1 MFQSINKIKMKSPKS
16 PLSRILDLVKLEK
29 AEIWSIYFYA
39 ILNGLILLSVPLG
52 IQSIVGF
59 VMGASFRASIYV
71 LILLV
76 VVAVLVSG
84 LMQINQMKIIEKIQQ
99 RIFVRYAF
107 AYADTIPRLDLKKA
121 DGIYLPELINRFFDT
136 ATLQKSLAKILLE
149 IPAATIQICFGL
161 ILLSFYH
168 PAFIIFSL
176 LLVVILWLIIYFTG
190 GKGLESSLE
199 ESRSKYKVAAWLEEM
214 ARVIKFIKLAA
225 GHALHLKKTDEATI
239 SYLKARNDHFKI
251 LLLQYRSLVAFKTA
265 ITAAMLVFG
274 SILLVNQQLN
284 IGQFVAA
291 EIVILTILNSVEKLI
306 INLDSVYDT
315 LTAVDKLAKLTDKP
329 LEESGM
335 IPMTKTDQGIL
346 LQGENISYSYSEKQP
361 VLHDLNFDF
370 QPGQLICIQGKAG
383 TGKSTLLRLL
393 DGAYTDFTGSLQMD
407 KIPVRNFELNSLRGQ
422 IGILLHQ
429 HDIFQGTL
437 WENITMGRENVS
449 IEKVVELF
457 QKVSL
462 SAYFSTLPKGF
473 DTELDPTGQR
483 LPRQIIHK
491 ILLVRALIGSPRLL
505 LLEEPWSGMDSG
517 TKNKVIALL
526 QEYQSSTRVVVSN
539 DEAFATTCDQVLLMT
554 EDGTLVKSYIK

>member
-1 MFQSINKIKMKSPKS
+1 MKKLKS
-16 PLSRILDLVKLEK
+16 PLARILDLVRLEK

-52 IQSIVGF
+52 IQAIVGF
-59 VMGASFRASIYV
+59 VLGASFRASIYV

-107 AYADTIPRLDLKKA
+107 SYADIIPRLDLKKA

-149 IPAATIQICFGL
+149 IPSATIQICFGL
-161 ILLSFYH
+161 LLLSFYH
-168 PAFIIFSL
+168 PAFIIFSF
-176 LLVVILWLIIYFTG
+176 LLVFILWLIIYFTG

-199 ESRSKYKVAAWLEEM
+199 ESRSKYRVAAWLEEM
-214 ARVIKFIKLAA
+214 ARIIKFIKLAA
-225 GHALHLKKTDEATI
+225 GHALHLKKTDQATI
-239 SYLKARNDHFKI
+239 SYLKARNEHFKI

-265 ITAAMLVFG
+265 ITAAMLIFG

-329 LEESGM
+329 LEESGNL
-335 IPMTKTDQGIL
+335 PLSTTNTGVLVK
-346 LQGENISYSYSEKQP
+346 GENISYSYTDKQP
-361 VLHDLNFDF
+361 VLHDLDFEF

-393 DGAYTDFTGSLQMD
+393 DGAYTDFTGSLQID
-407 KIPVRNFELNSLRGQ
+407 NVPIRNFDLNSLRSQ

-429 HDIFQGTL
+429 HDIFQGSL
-437 WENITMGRENVS
+437 WENITMGRENVP
-449 IEKVVELF
+449 IETVVQLF

-462 SAYFSTLPKGF
+462 SSYFATLPKGF

-491 ILLVRALIGSPRLL
+491 ILLVRALIGSPRFL
-505 LLEEPWSGMDSG
+505 LLEEPWSGMDSA
-517 TKNKVIALL
+517 TKNKIIELIN
-526 QEYQSSTRVVVSN
+526 QYKSSTRVIVSN
-539 DEAFATTCDQVLLMT
+539 DEAFASTCDQVFIMT
-554 EDGTLVKSYIK
+554 EEGKLVKSTNN

>member
-1 MFQSINKIKMKSPKS
+1 MRNQKS

-71 LILLV
+71 LIFLV

-107 AYADTIPRLDLKKA
+107 AYADTIPRLDLKRA

-136 ATLQKSLAKILLE
+136 ATLQKSLSKILLE
-149 IPAATIQICFGL
+149 IPSATIQIIFGL
-161 ILLSFYH
+161 LLLSFYH
-168 PAFIIFSL
+168 PIFILFSFI
-176 LLVVILWLIIYFTG
+176 LVLILWLIIYYTG
-190 GKGLESSLE
+190 GRGLSSSLE
-199 ESRSKYKVAAWLEEM
+199 ESRNKYKVAAWLEEM
-214 ARVIKFIKLAA
+214 ARIIKFIKIAA
-225 GHALHLKKTDEATI
+225 GHGLHLKKTDEATVV
-239 SYLKARNDHFKI
+239 YLKARNEHFKV
-251 LLLQYRSLVAFKTA
+251 LLVQYRSLVAFKTA

-329 LEESGM
+329 LEENGKIILSEEKSG
-335 IPMTKTDQGIL
+335 L
-346 LQGENISYSYSEKQP
+346 LVEGDKINYSYPNQQP
-361 VLHDLNFDF
+361 VLKQVDF
-370 QPGQLICIQGKAG
+370 LFEPGQLICIQGKAG

-393 DGAYTDFTGSLQMD
+393 DGAYTDFTGSLQLN
-407 KIPVRNFELNSLRGQ
+407 KIPIRNFDLNSLRSQ

-437 WENITMGRENVS
+437 WENVTMGRPNVA
-449 IEKVVELF
+449 IEHVVRLFEKVNLAPF
-457 QKVSL
+457 F
-462 SAYFSTLPKGF
+462 AALPMGF
-473 DTELDPTGQR
+473 ETELDPTGQR

-491 ILLVRALIGSPRLL
+491 ILLVRALIGNPRLL
-505 LLEEPWSGMDSG
+505 LLEEPWTGMDNG
-517 TKNKVIALL
+517 TKEKVIALL
-526 QEYQSSTRVVVSN
+526 REHSFSTRIIVSN
-539 DEAFATTCDQVLLMT
+539 DTEFANTCDQVYTMT
-554 EDGTLVKSYIK
+554 EEGNLIKVEKNK

>member
-1 MFQSINKIKMKSPKS
+1 MRNQKS

-71 LILLV
+71 LIFLV
-76 VVAVLVSG
+76 VIAVLVSG

-136 ATLQKSLAKILLE
+136 ATLQKSLSKILLE
-149 IPAATIQICFGL
+149 IPSATIQIIFGL
-161 ILLSFYH
+161 LLLSFYH
-168 PAFIIFSL
+168 PIFILFSFI
-176 LLVVILWLIIYFTG
+176 LVLILWLIIYYTG
-190 GKGLESSLE
+190 GRGLSSSLE
-199 ESRSKYKVAAWLEEM
+199 ESRNKYKVAAWLEEM
-214 ARVIKFIKLAA
+214 ARIIKFIKIAA
-225 GHALHLKKTDEATI
+225 GHGLHLKKTDEATVV
-239 SYLKARNDHFKI
+239 YLKARNEHFKV
-251 LLLQYRSLVAFKTA
+251 LLVQYRSLVAFKTA

-329 LEESGM
+329 LEENGKIILSEERN
-335 IPMTKTDQGIL
+335 GIL
-346 LQGENISYSYSEKQP
+346 VEGDKINYSYPNQQP
-361 VLHDLNFDF
+361 VLQQVDF
-370 QPGQLICIQGKAG
+370 SFEPGQLICIQGKAG

-393 DGAYTDFTGSLQMD
+393 DGAYTDFTGSLQLD
-407 KIPVRNFELNSLRGQ
+407 KIPIRNFDLNSLRSQ

-437 WENITMGRENVS
+437 WENVTMGRPNVA
-449 IEKVVELF
+449 IDHVVRLFEKVNLAPF
-457 QKVSL
+457 F
-462 SAYFSTLPKGF
+462 ATLPMGF
-473 DTELDPTGQR
+473 ETELDPTGQR

-491 ILLVRALIGSPRLL
+491 ILLVRALIGNPRLL
-505 LLEEPWSGMDSG
+505 LLEEPWTGMDNG
-517 TKNKVIALL
+517 TKEKVIALL
-526 QEYQSSTRVVVSN
+526 REYSFSTRIIVSN
-539 DEAFATTCDQVLLMT
+539 DTLFANTCDQVYTMNEEGNL
-554 EDGTLVKSYIK
+554 IKVEKNK

>member
-1 MFQSINKIKMKSPKS
+1 
-16 PLSRILDLVKLEK
+16 
-29 AEIWSIYFYA
+29 
-39 ILNGLILLSVPLG
+39 
-52 IQSIVGF
+52 
-59 VMGASFRASIYV
+59 
-71 LILLV
+71 
-76 VVAVLVSG
+76 
-84 LMQINQMKIIEKIQQ
+84 
-99 RIFVRYAF
+99 
-107 AYADTIPRLDLKKA
+107 
-121 DGIYLPELINRFFDT
+121 
-136 ATLQKSLAKILLE
+136 
-149 IPAATIQICFGL
+149 
-161 ILLSFYH
+161 
-168 PAFIIFSL
+168 
-176 LLVVILWLIIYFTG
+176 
-190 GKGLESSLE
+190 
-199 ESRSKYKVAAWLEEM
+199 
-214 ARVIKFIKLAA
+214 
-225 GHALHLKKTDEATI
+225 
-239 SYLKARNDHFKI
+239 
-251 LLLQYRSLVAFKTA
+251 
-265 ITAAMLVFG
+265 
-274 SILLVNQQLN
+274 
-284 IGQFVAA
+284 
-291 EIVILTILNSVEKLI
+291 
-306 INLDSVYDT
+306 
-315 LTAVDKLAKLTDKP
+315 
-329 LEESGM
+329 
-335 IPMTKTDQGIL
+335 
-346 LQGENISYSYSEKQP
+346 
-361 VLHDLNFDF
+361 LNFDF

>member
-1 MFQSINKIKMKSPKS
+1 MKKSKS
-16 PLSRILDLVKLEK
+16 PLQRILELVRLEK
-29 AEIWSIYFYA
+29 AEISSIYFYA
-39 ILNGLILLSVPLG
+39 ILNGLILLTVPLG

-59 VMGASFRASIYV
+59 VLGASFRASIYV
-71 LILLV
+71 LIILV
-76 VVAVLVSG
+76 VVAVLISG

-107 AYADTIPRLDLKKA
+107 AYADTIPRLDLKKV
-121 DGIYLPELINRFFDT
+121 DGTYLPELINRFFDT
-136 ATLQKSLAKILLE
+136 ASLQKSLSKILLE
-149 IPAATIQICFGL
+149 IPTATIQIGFGL
-161 ILLSFYH
+161 VLLSFYH
-168 PAFIIFSL
+168 PIFIIFSF
-176 LLVVILWLIIYFTG
+176 LLVLILWLIIYYTG

-199 ESRSKYKVAAWLEEM
+199 ESRNKYRVAAWLEEM
-214 ARVIKFIKLAA
+214 ARIIKFIKIAA

-239 SYLKARNDHFKI
+239 NYLKSRNEHFKI

-329 LEESGM
+329 MEESGK
-335 IPMTKTDQGIL
+335 IIL
-346 LQGENISYSYSEKQP
+346 PFKDHGMLVEADNLSYSYSEKQP
-361 VLHDLNFDF
+361 VLHHLQF
-370 QPGQLICIQGKAG
+370 QFQSGQLICIQGKAG
-383 TGKSTLLRLL
+383 TGKSTLLRIL
-393 DGAYTDFTGSLQMD
+393 DGSYPDFIGSLQLD
-407 KIPVRNFELNSLRGQ
+407 KVPIRNLELNSLRSQ

-437 WENITMGRENVS
+437 WENITMGKEHVAISDVIRLF
-449 IEKVVELF
+449 EKVN
-457 QKVSL
+457 L
-462 SAYFSTLPKGF
+462 SPFFATLPNGF

-491 ILLVRALIGSPRLL
+491 ILLVRALIGSPRLM
-505 LLEEPWSGMDSG
+505 LLEEPWSGMETE

-526 QEYQSSTRVVVSN
+526 GEYKSSTRIVISN
-539 DEAFATTCDQVLLMT
+539 DEAFAAQCDQVLLMT
-554 EDGTLVKSYIK
+554 EEGTLVKPFKN

>member
-1 MFQSINKIKMKSPKS
+1 MKKLKS
-16 PLSRILDLVKLEK
+16 PLARILDLVRLEK

-52 IQSIVGF
+52 IQAIVGF
-59 VMGASFRASIYV
+59 VLGASFRASIYV

-107 AYADTIPRLDLKKA
+107 SYADIIPRLDLKKA

-149 IPAATIQICFGL
+149 IPSATIQICFGL
-161 ILLSFYH
+161 LLLSFYH
-168 PAFIIFSL
+168 PAFIIFSF
-176 LLVVILWLIIYFTG
+176 LLVFILWLIIYFTG

-199 ESRSKYKVAAWLEEM
+199 ESRSKYRVAAWLEEM
-214 ARVIKFIKLAA
+214 ARIIKFIKLAA
-225 GHALHLKKTDEATI
+225 GHALHLKKTDQATI
-239 SYLKARNDHFKI
+239 SYLKARNEHFKI

-265 ITAAMLVFG
+265 ITAAMLIFG

-329 LEESGM
+329 LEESGN
-335 IPMTKTDQGIL
+335 
-346 LQGENISYSYSEKQP
+346 LQISTVNTGVLVKGENISYGYTDKQP
-361 VLHDLNFDF
+361 VLQDLDFEF

-393 DGAYTDFTGSLQMD
+393 DGAYTDFNGSLQID
-407 KIPVRNFELNSLRGQ
+407 NVPIRNFDLNSLRSQ

-437 WENITMGRENVS
+437 WENITMGRENVP
-449 IEKVVELF
+449 IETVVQLF

-462 SAYFSTLPKGF
+462 SSYFATLPKGF

-491 ILLVRALIGSPRLL
+491 ILLVRALIGTPRLL
-505 LLEEPWSGMDSG
+505 LLEEPWSGMEST
-517 TKNKVIALL
+517 TKNKIIALL
-526 QEYQSSTRVVVSN
+526 NEYKSTTRVIVSN
-539 DEAFATTCDQVLLMT
+539 DESFANTCDQVFSMT
-554 EDGTLVKSYIK
+554 EEGKLVKSTNNK

>member
-1 MFQSINKIKMKSPKS
+1 MKYSKS

-71 LILLV
+71 LIFLV

-107 AYADTIPRLDLKKA
+107 AYADTIPRLDLKRA

-136 ATLQKSLAKILLE
+136 ATLQKSLSKILLE
-149 IPAATIQICFGL
+149 IPSATIQIIFGL
-161 ILLSFYH
+161 LLLSFYH
-168 PAFIIFSL
+168 PIFILFSFI
-176 LLVVILWLIIYFTG
+176 LVLILWLIIYYTG
-190 GKGLESSLE
+190 GRGLSSSLE
-199 ESRSKYKVAAWLEEM
+199 ESRNKYKVAAWLEEM
-214 ARVIKFIKLAA
+214 ARIIKFIKIAA
-225 GHALHLKKTDEATI
+225 GHGLHLKKTDEATVV
-239 SYLKARNDHFKI
+239 YLKARNEHFKV
-251 LLLQYRSLVAFKTA
+251 LLVQYRSLVAFKTA

-329 LEESGM
+329 LEENGKIILSEEKSG
-335 IPMTKTDQGIL
+335 L
-346 LQGENISYSYSEKQP
+346 LVEGDKINYSYPNQQP
-361 VLHDLNFDF
+361 VLKQVDF
-370 QPGQLICIQGKAG
+370 LFEPGQLICIQGKAG

-393 DGAYTDFTGSLQMD
+393 DGAYTDFTGSLQLN
-407 KIPVRNFELNSLRGQ
+407 KIPIRNFDLNSLRSQ

-437 WENITMGRENVS
+437 WENVTMGRPNVA
-449 IEKVVELF
+449 IDHVVRLFEKVNLAPF
-457 QKVSL
+457 F
-462 SAYFSTLPKGF
+462 AALPMGF
-473 DTELDPTGQR
+473 ETELDPTGQR

-491 ILLVRALIGSPRLL
+491 ILLVRALIGNPRLL
-505 LLEEPWSGMDSG
+505 LLEEPWSGMDNG
-517 TKNKVIALL
+517 TKEKVIALL
-526 QEYQSSTRVVVSN
+526 REHSFSTRIIVSN
-539 DEAFATTCDQVLLMT
+539 DTEFANTCDQVYTMT
-554 EDGTLVKSYIK
+554 EEGNLIKVEKNK

>member
-1 MFQSINKIKMKSPKS
+1 MKKLKS
-16 PLSRILDLVKLEK
+16 PLARILDLVRLEK

-52 IQSIVGF
+52 IQAIVGF
-59 VMGASFRASIYV
+59 VLGASFRASIYV

-107 AYADTIPRLDLKKA
+107 SYADIIPRLDLKKA

-149 IPAATIQICFGL
+149 IPSATIQICFGL
-161 ILLSFYH
+161 LLLSFYH
-168 PAFIIFSL
+168 PAFIIFSF
-176 LLVVILWLIIYFTG
+176 LLVFILWLIIYFTG

-199 ESRSKYKVAAWLEEM
+199 ESRSKYRVAAWLEEM
-214 ARVIKFIKLAA
+214 ARIIKFIKLAA
-225 GHALHLKKTDEATI
+225 GHALHLKKTDQATI
-239 SYLKARNDHFKI
+239 SYLKARNEHFKI

-265 ITAAMLVFG
+265 ITAAMLIFG

-329 LEESGM
+329 LEESGNL
-335 IPMTKTDQGIL
+335 PLSTTNSGVLVK
-346 LQGENISYSYSEKQP
+346 GENISYSYTDKQP
-361 VLHDLNFDF
+361 VLHDLDFEF

-393 DGAYTDFTGSLQMD
+393 DGAYTDFTGSLQID
-407 KIPVRNFELNSLRGQ
+407 NVPIRNFDLNSLRSQ

-429 HDIFQGTL
+429 HDIFQGSL
-437 WENITMGRENVS
+437 WENITMGRENVP
-449 IEKVVELF
+449 IETVVQLF

-462 SAYFSTLPKGF
+462 SSYFATLPKGF

-491 ILLVRALIGSPRLL
+491 ILLVRALIGSPRFL
-505 LLEEPWSGMDSG
+505 LLEEPWSGMDSA
-517 TKNKVIALL
+517 TKNKIIELIN
-526 QEYQSSTRVVVSN
+526 QHKSSTRVIVSN
-539 DEAFATTCDQVLLMT
+539 DEAFASTCDQVFVMT
-554 EDGTLVKSYIK
+554 EEGKLVKSTNN

>member
-1 MFQSINKIKMKSPKS
+1 MKYQKS
-16 PLSRILDLVKLEK
+16 PLSRVLDLVKLEK

-59 VMGASFRASIYV
+59 VLGASFRASIYV
-71 LILLV
+71 LIFLV
-76 VVAVLVSG
+76 VAAVLASG

-107 AYADTIPRLDLKKA
+107 AYADAIPRLDLKKT
-121 DGIYLPELINRFFDT
+121 DGVYLPELINRFFDT
-136 ATLQKSLAKILLE
+136 ATLQKSLSKILLE
-149 IPAATIQICFGL
+149 IPTATIQICFGL

-168 PAFIIFSL
+168 PFFIIFSL
-176 LLVVILWLIIYFTG
+176 LLVLILWLIIYYTG
-190 GKGLESSLE
+190 GKGLETSLE
-199 ESRSKYKVAAWLEEM
+199 ESKGKYKVAAWLEEM
-214 ARVIKFIKLAA
+214 ARIIKFIKLTA
-225 GHALHLKKTDEATI
+225 GHALHLKKTDQATI

-251 LLLQYRSLVAFKTA
+251 LLTQYRSMVAFKTA

-284 IGQFVAA
+284 IGQFIAA

-315 LTAVDKLAKLTDKP
+315 LTAVDKLAQLTDKP
-329 LEESGM
+329 LEESGK
-335 IPMTKTDQGIL
+335 IQLEKSDKGL
-346 LQGENISYSYSEKQP
+346 LIEGENLDYSYSEKQP
-361 VLHDLNFDF
+361 VLHNLNFMF
-370 QPGQLICIQGKAG
+370 QPGQLIGIQGKAG

-393 DGAYTDFTGSLQMD
+393 DGAYTDFTGSLQLN
-407 KIPVRNFELNSLRGQ
+407 KVPIRNYDLNSLRSQ

-449 IEKVVELF
+449 IEEVVQLF

-462 SAYFSTLPKGF
+462 SSYFATLPKGF

-491 ILLVRALIGSPRLL
+491 ILLVRALVGRPRLL
-505 LLEEPWSGMDSG
+505 LLEEPWSGMDAT
-517 TKNKVIALL
+517 TKSKVIALL
-526 QEYQSSTRVVVSN
+526 DEYKSTTRVIVSN
-539 DEAFATTCDQVLLMT
+539 DETFASTCDQVLTMT
-554 EDGTLVKSYIK
+554 EEGTLVSSNVK

>member
-1 MFQSINKIKMKSPKS
+1 MKYSKS

-71 LILLV
+71 LIFLV

-107 AYADTIPRLDLKKA
+107 AYADTIPRLDLKRA

-136 ATLQKSLAKILLE
+136 ATLQKSLSKILLE
-149 IPAATIQICFGL
+149 IPSATIQIIFGL
-161 ILLSFYH
+161 LLLSFYH
-168 PAFIIFSL
+168 PIFILFSFV
-176 LLVVILWLIIYFTG
+176 LVLILWLIIYYTG
-190 GKGLESSLE
+190 GRGLSSSLE
-199 ESRSKYKVAAWLEEM
+199 ESRNKYKVAAWLEEM
-214 ARVIKFIKLAA
+214 ARIIKFIKIAA
-225 GHALHLKKTDEATI
+225 GHGLHLKKTDEATVV
-239 SYLKARNDHFKI
+239 YLKARNEHFKV
-251 LLLQYRSLVAFKTA
+251 LLVQYRSLVAFKTA

-329 LEESGM
+329 LEENGKIILSEEKSG
-335 IPMTKTDQGIL
+335 L
-346 LQGENISYSYSEKQP
+346 LVEGDKINYSYPNQQP
-361 VLHDLNFDF
+361 VLKQVDF
-370 QPGQLICIQGKAG
+370 LFEPGQLICIQGKAG

-393 DGAYTDFTGSLQMD
+393 DGAYTDFTGSLQLN
-407 KIPVRNFELNSLRGQ
+407 KIPIRNFDLNSLRSQ

-437 WENITMGRENVS
+437 WENVTMGRPNVA
-449 IEKVVELF
+449 IEHVVRLFEKVNLAPF
-457 QKVSL
+457 F
-462 SAYFSTLPKGF
+462 ATLPMGF
-473 DTELDPTGQR
+473 ETELDPTGQR

-491 ILLVRALIGSPRLL
+491 ILLVRALIGNPRLL
-505 LLEEPWSGMDSG
+505 LLEEPWSGMDNG
-517 TKNKVIALL
+517 TKEKVIALL
-526 QEYQSSTRVVVSN
+526 REHSFSTRIIVSN
-539 DEAFATTCDQVLLMT
+539 DTEFANTCDQVYTMT
-554 EDGTLVKSYIK
+554 EESNLIKVEKNK

>member
-1 MFQSINKIKMKSPKS
+1 MKKLKS
-16 PLSRILDLVKLEK
+16 PLARILDLVRLEK

-52 IQSIVGF
+52 IQAIVGF
-59 VMGASFRASIYV
+59 VLGASFRASIYV

-107 AYADTIPRLDLKKA
+107 SYADIIPRLDLKKA

-149 IPAATIQICFGL
+149 IPSATIQICFGL
-161 ILLSFYH
+161 LLLSFYH
-168 PAFIIFSL
+168 PAFIIFSF
-176 LLVVILWLIIYFTG
+176 LLVFILWLIIYFTG

-199 ESRSKYKVAAWLEEM
+199 ESRSKYRVAAWLEEM
-214 ARVIKFIKLAA
+214 ARIIKFIKLAA
-225 GHALHLKKTDEATI
+225 GHALHLKKTDQATI
-239 SYLKARNDHFKI
+239 SYLKARNEHFKI

-265 ITAAMLVFG
+265 ITAAMLIFG

-329 LEESGM
+329 LEESGNL
-335 IPMTKTDQGIL
+335 PLSTTNSGVLVK
-346 LQGENISYSYSEKQP
+346 GENISYSYTDKQP
-361 VLHDLNFDF
+361 VLHDLDFEF

-393 DGAYTDFTGSLQMD
+393 DGAYTDFIGSLQID
-407 KIPVRNFELNSLRGQ
+407 NVPIRNFDLNSLRSQ

-429 HDIFQGTL
+429 HDIFQGSL
-437 WENITMGRENVS
+437 WENITMGRENVP
-449 IEKVVELF
+449 IETVVQLF

-462 SAYFSTLPKGF
+462 SSYFATLPQGF

-505 LLEEPWSGMDSG
+505 LLEEHWSGMESA
-517 TKNKVIALL
+517 TKNKIIELIN
-526 QEYQSSTRVVVSN
+526 QHKSSTRVIVSN
-539 DEAFATTCDQVLLMT
+539 DEAFASTCDQVFVMT
-554 EDGTLVKSYIK
+554 EEGKLVKSTNN

>member
-1 MFQSINKIKMKSPKS
+1 MKKLKS
-16 PLSRILDLVKLEK
+16 PLTRILDLVRLEK

-59 VMGASFRASIYV
+59 VLGASFRASIYV
-71 LILLV
+71 LIFLV

-107 AYADTIPRLDLKKA
+107 SYADAIPRLDLKKA

-149 IPAATIQICFGL
+149 IPSATIQICFGL

-168 PAFIIFSL
+168 PVFIIFSF
-176 LLVVILWLIIYFTG
+176 LLVFILWLIIYFTG

-199 ESRSKYKVAAWLEEM
+199 ESRNKYRVAAWLEEM
-214 ARVIKFIKLAA
+214 ARIIKFIKLAA
-225 GHALHLKKTDEATI
+225 GHALHLKKTDQATI
-239 SYLKARNDHFKI
+239 SYLKARNEHFKI

-265 ITAAMLVFG
+265 ITAAMLIFG

-329 LEESGM
+329 LEESGN
-335 IPMTKTDQGIL
+335 
-346 LQGENISYSYSEKQP
+346 LQLSTVNTGVLVKGENISYGYTDKQP
-361 VLHDLNFDF
+361 VLQDLDFEF

-393 DGAYTDFTGSLQMD
+393 DGAYTDFNGSLQID
-407 KIPVRNFELNSLRGQ
+407 NVPIRNFDLNSLRSQ

-437 WENITMGRENVS
+437 WENITMGRENVP
-449 IEKVVELF
+449 IETVVQLF

-462 SAYFSTLPKGF
+462 SSYFATLPKGF

-491 ILLVRALIGSPRLL
+491 ILLVRALIGAPRLL
-505 LLEEPWSGMDSG
+505 LLEEPWSGMESS
-517 TKNKVIALL
+517 TKNKIIALL
-526 QEYQSSTRVVVSN
+526 NEYKSTTRVIVSN
-539 DEAFATTCDQVLLMT
+539 DESFANTCDQVFSMT
-554 EDGTLVKSYIK
+554 EEGKLVKSTNNK

>member
-1 MFQSINKIKMKSPKS
+1 MKKLKS
-16 PLSRILDLVKLEK
+16 PLARILDLVRLEK

-52 IQSIVGF
+52 IQAIVGF
-59 VMGASFRASIYV
+59 VLGASFRASIYV

-107 AYADTIPRLDLKKA
+107 SYADIIPRLDLKKA

-149 IPAATIQICFGL
+149 IPSATIQICFGL
-161 ILLSFYH
+161 LLLSFYH
-168 PAFIIFSL
+168 SAFIIFSF
-176 LLVVILWLIIYFTG
+176 LLVFILWLIIYFTG

-199 ESRSKYKVAAWLEEM
+199 ESRSKYRVAAWLEEM
-214 ARVIKFIKLAA
+214 ARIIKFIKLAA
-225 GHALHLKKTDEATI
+225 GHALHLKKTDQATI
-239 SYLKARNDHFKI
+239 SYLKARNEHFKI

-265 ITAAMLVFG
+265 ITAAMLIFG

-329 LEESGM
+329 LEESGNL
-335 IPMTKTDQGIL
+335 PLSTTNTGVLVK
-346 LQGENISYSYSEKQP
+346 GENISYSYTDKQP
-361 VLHDLNFDF
+361 VLHDLDFEF

-393 DGAYTDFTGSLQMD
+393 DGAYTDFTGSLQID
-407 KIPVRNFELNSLRGQ
+407 NVPIRNFDLNSLRSQ

-429 HDIFQGTL
+429 HDIFQGSL
-437 WENITMGRENVS
+437 WENITMGRENVP
-449 IEKVVELF
+449 IETVVQLF

-462 SAYFSTLPKGF
+462 SSYFATLPKGF

-505 LLEEPWSGMDSG
+505 LLEEPWSGMDSA
-517 TKNKVIALL
+517 TKNKIIELIN
-526 QEYQSSTRVVVSN
+526 QYKSSTRVIVSN
-539 DEAFATTCDQVLLMT
+539 DEAFASTCDQVFVMT
-554 EDGTLVKSYIK
+554 EEGKLVKSTNN

>member
-1 MFQSINKIKMKSPKS
+1 MKYSKS

-71 LILLV
+71 LIFLV

-107 AYADTIPRLDLKKA
+107 AYADTIPRLDLKRA

-136 ATLQKSLAKILLE
+136 ATLQKSLSKILLE
-149 IPAATIQICFGL
+149 IPTATIQIIFGL
-161 ILLSFYH
+161 LLLSFYH
-168 PAFIIFSL
+168 PIFILFSFI
-176 LLVVILWLIIYFTG
+176 LVLILWLIIYYTG
-190 GKGLESSLE
+190 GRGLTSSLE
-199 ESRSKYKVAAWLEEM
+199 ESRNKYKVAAWLEEM
-214 ARVIKFIKLAA
+214 ARIIKFIKIAA
-225 GHALHLKKTDEATI
+225 GHGLHLKKTDEAAVG
-239 SYLKARNDHFKI
+239 YLKARNEHFKV
-251 LLLQYRSLVAFKTA
+251 LLVQYRSLVAFKTA

-329 LEESGM
+329 LEENGKIILSEERSG
-335 IPMTKTDQGIL
+335 L
-346 LQGENISYSYSEKQP
+346 LVEGDKINYSYPNQQP
-361 VLHDLNFDF
+361 VLQQVDF
-370 QPGQLICIQGKAG
+370 SFEPGQLICIQGKAG

-393 DGAYTDFTGSLQMD
+393 DGAFTDFTGSLQLN
-407 KIPVRNFELNSLRGQ
+407 KIPIRNFDLNSLRSQ

-437 WENITMGRENVS
+437 WENITMGRPNVA
-449 IEKVVELF
+449 IDHVVRLFEKVNLAPF
-457 QKVSL
+457 FASL
-462 SAYFSTLPKGF
+462 PMGF
-473 DTELDPTGQR
+473 ETELDPTGQR

-491 ILLVRALIGSPRLL
+491 ILLIRALIGNPRLL
-505 LLEEPWSGMDSG
+505 LLEEPWTGMDYG
-517 TKNKVIALL
+517 TKEKVIALL
-526 QEYQSSTRVVVSN
+526 REYSHSTRVIVSN
-539 DEAFATTCDQVLLMT
+539 DTDFAKTCDQVYIMT
-554 EDGTLVKSYIK
+554 EEGNLIKVEKYK

>member
-1 MFQSINKIKMKSPKS
+1 MKKLKS
-16 PLSRILDLVKLEK
+16 PLARILDLVRLEK

-52 IQSIVGF
+52 IQAIVGF
-59 VMGASFRASIYV
+59 VLGASFRASIYV

-107 AYADTIPRLDLKKA
+107 SYADIIPRLDLKKA

-149 IPAATIQICFGL
+149 IPSATIQICFGL
-161 ILLSFYH
+161 LLLSFYH
-168 PAFIIFSL
+168 PAFIIFSF
-176 LLVVILWLIIYFTG
+176 LLVFILWLIIYFTG

-199 ESRSKYKVAAWLEEM
+199 ESRSKYRVAAWLEEM
-214 ARVIKFIKLAA
+214 ARIIKFIKLAA
-225 GHALHLKKTDEATI
+225 GHALHLKKTDQATI
-239 SYLKARNDHFKI
+239 SYLKARNEHFKI

-265 ITAAMLVFG
+265 ITAAMLIFG

-329 LEESGM
+329 LEESGNL
-335 IPMTKTDQGIL
+335 PLSTTNSGVLVK
-346 LQGENISYSYSEKQP
+346 GENISYSYTDKQP
-361 VLHDLNFDF
+361 VLHDLDFEF

-393 DGAYTDFTGSLQMD
+393 DGAYTDFTGSLQID
-407 KIPVRNFELNSLRGQ
+407 NVPIRNFDLNSLRSQ

-429 HDIFQGTL
+429 HDIFQGSL
-437 WENITMGRENVS
+437 WENITMGRENVP
-449 IEKVVELF
+449 IETVVQLF

-462 SAYFSTLPKGF
+462 SSYFATLPKGF

-505 LLEEPWSGMDSG
+505 LLEEPWSGMDSA
-517 TKNKVIALL
+517 TKNKIIELIN
-526 QEYQSSTRVVVSN
+526 QHKSSTRVIVSN
-539 DEAFATTCDQVLLMT
+539 DEAFASTCDQVFVMT
-554 EDGTLVKSYIK
+554 EEGKLVKSTNN

>member
-1 MFQSINKIKMKSPKS
+1 MKYSKS

-71 LILLV
+71 LIFLV

-107 AYADTIPRLDLKKA
+107 AYADTIPRLDLKRA

-136 ATLQKSLAKILLE
+136 ATLQKSLSKILLE
-149 IPAATIQICFGL
+149 IPSATIQIIFGL
-161 ILLSFYH
+161 LLLSFYH
-168 PAFIIFSL
+168 PIFILFSFI
-176 LLVVILWLIIYFTG
+176 LVLILWLIIYYTG
-190 GKGLESSLE
+190 GRGLSSSLE
-199 ESRSKYKVAAWLEEM
+199 ESRNKYKVAAWLEEM
-214 ARVIKFIKLAA
+214 ARIIKFIKIAA
-225 GHALHLKKTDEATI
+225 GHGLHLKKTDEATVV
-239 SYLKARNDHFKI
+239 YLKARNEHFKV
-251 LLLQYRSLVAFKTA
+251 LLVQYRSLVAFKTA

-329 LEESGM
+329 LEENGKIILSEEKSG
-335 IPMTKTDQGIL
+335 L
-346 LQGENISYSYSEKQP
+346 LVEGDKINYSYPNQQP
-361 VLHDLNFDF
+361 VLKQVDF
-370 QPGQLICIQGKAG
+370 LFEPGQLICIQGKAG

-393 DGAYTDFTGSLQMD
+393 DGAYTDFTGSLQLN
-407 KIPVRNFELNSLRGQ
+407 KIPIRNFNLNSLRSQ

-437 WENITMGRENVS
+437 WENVTMGRPNVA
-449 IEKVVELF
+449 IEHVVRLFEKVNLAPF
-457 QKVSL
+457 F
-462 SAYFSTLPKGF
+462 AALPMGF
-473 DTELDPTGQR
+473 ETELDPTGQR

-491 ILLVRALIGSPRLL
+491 ILLVRALIGNPRLL
-505 LLEEPWSGMDSG
+505 LLEEPWSGMDNG
-517 TKNKVIALL
+517 TKEKVIALL
-526 QEYQSSTRVVVSN
+526 REHSFSTRIIVSN
-539 DEAFATTCDQVLLMT
+539 DTEFANTCDQVYTMT
-554 EDGTLVKSYIK
+554 EEGNLIKVEKNK

>member
-1 MFQSINKIKMKSPKS
+1 MKKPKS
-16 PLSRILDLVKLEK
+16 PLYRILDLVRLEK
-29 AEIWSIYFYA
+29 AEISSIYFYA
-39 ILNGLILLSVPLG
+39 ILNGLILLTIPLG

-59 VMGASFRASIYV
+59 VLGASFRASIYV

-76 VVAVLVSG
+76 VLAVLISG

-107 AYADTIPRLDLKKA
+107 AYADTIPRLDLKKV
-121 DGIYLPELINRFFDT
+121 DGTYLPELINRFFDT
-136 ATLQKSLAKILLE
+136 ASLQKSLSKILLE
-149 IPAATIQICFGL
+149 IPTATIQIGFGL
-161 ILLSFYH
+161 VLLSFYH
-168 PAFIIFSL
+168 PIFIIFSL
-176 LLVVILWLIIYFTG
+176 LLVLILWLIIYYTG

-199 ESRSKYKVAAWLEEM
+199 ESRNKYKVAAWLEEM
-214 ARVIKFIKLAA
+214 ARIIKFIKIAA

-239 SYLKARNDHFKI
+239 NYLKSRNEHFKI

-329 LEESGM
+329 LEESGKI
-335 IPMTKTDQGIL
+335 IPPFKDQGIL
-346 LQGENISYSYSEKQP
+346 VEADNLSYSYSDKQS
-361 VLHDLNFDF
+361 VLHHLNFQF

-383 TGKSTLLRLL
+383 TGKSTLLRIL
-393 DGAYTDFTGSLQMD
+393 DGAYPDFTGSLQLD
-407 KIPVRNFELNSLRGQ
+407 KVPIRNYDLNSLRSQ

-437 WENITMGRENVS
+437 WENITMGREHIIVS
-449 IEKVVELF
+449 DVIRLFEKVN
-457 QKVSL
+457 L
-462 SAYFSTLPKGF
+462 SSYFATLPKGF

-491 ILLVRALIGSPRLL
+491 ILLVRALIGSPRLM
-505 LLEEPWSGMDSG
+505 LLEEPWSGMEAE
-517 TKNKVIALL
+517 TKNKVISLL
-526 QEYQSSTRVVVSN
+526 GEYQSSTRVIVSN
-539 DEAFATTCDQVLLMT
+539 DETFAEKCDQVFVMT
-554 EDGTLVKSYIK
+554 EEGTLVNSLKK

>member
-1 MFQSINKIKMKSPKS
+1 MKKLKS
-16 PLSRILDLVKLEK
+16 PLARILDLVRLEK

-52 IQSIVGF
+52 IQAIVGF
-59 VMGASFRASIYV
+59 VLGASFRASIYV

-107 AYADTIPRLDLKKA
+107 SYADIIPRLDLKKA

-149 IPAATIQICFGL
+149 IPSATIQICFGL
-161 ILLSFYH
+161 LLLSFYH
-168 PAFIIFSL
+168 PAFIIFSF
-176 LLVVILWLIIYFTG
+176 LLVFILWLIIYFTG

-199 ESRSKYKVAAWLEEM
+199 ESRSKYRVAAWLEEM
-214 ARVIKFIKLAA
+214 ARIIKFIKLAA
-225 GHALHLKKTDEATI
+225 GHALHLKKTDQATI
-239 SYLKARNDHFKI
+239 SYLKARNEHFKI

-265 ITAAMLVFG
+265 ITAAMLIFG

-329 LEESGM
+329 LEESGNL
-335 IPMTKTDQGIL
+335 PLSTTNTGVLVK
-346 LQGENISYSYSEKQP
+346 GENISYSYTDKQP
-361 VLHDLNFDF
+361 VLHDLDFEF

-393 DGAYTDFTGSLQMD
+393 DGAYTDFTGSLQID
-407 KIPVRNFELNSLRGQ
+407 NVPIRNFDLNSLRSQ

-429 HDIFQGTL
+429 HDIFQGSL
-437 WENITMGRENVS
+437 WENITMGREDVP
-449 IEKVVELF
+449 IETVVQLF

-462 SAYFSTLPKGF
+462 SSYFATLPKGF

-505 LLEEPWSGMDSG
+505 LLEEPWSGMESA
-517 TKNKVIALL
+517 TKNKIIELIN
-526 QEYQSSTRVVVSN
+526 QYKSSTRVIVSN
-539 DEAFATTCDQVLLMT
+539 DEAFASTCDQVFVMT
-554 EDGTLVKSYIK
+554 EEGKLVKSTNN

>member
-1 MFQSINKIKMKSPKS
+1 MKNIKS
-16 PLSRILDLVKLEK
+16 PLARIIDLVNLEK

-39 ILNGLILLSVPLG
+39 ILNGLILLSIPLG

-59 VMGASFRASIYV
+59 VMGASFRASLYV

-76 VVAVLVSG
+76 VLAVLISG

-149 IPAATIQICFGL
+149 IPTATIQICFGL
-161 ILLSFYH
+161 LLLSFYH
-168 PAFIIFSL
+168 PVFIIFSL
-176 LLVVILWLIIYFTG
+176 LLVVILWLIIYYTG
-190 GKGLESSLE
+190 GKGLASSLE
-199 ESRSKYKVAAWLEEM
+199 ESKNKYKVAAWLEEM
-214 ARVIKFIKLAA
+214 ARIIKFIKIAA
-225 GHALHLKKTDEATI
+225 QHALHLKKTDEATI
-239 SYLKARNDHFKI
+239 QYLKARNEHFKI

-265 ITAAMLVFG
+265 ITAAMLIFG
-274 SILLVNQQLN
+274 SVLLVNQQLN

-329 LEESGM
+329 TEINGKIKLAAT
-335 IPMTKTDQGIL
+335 PQGL
-346 LQGENISYSYSEKQP
+346 LVEGDNITYGYSANQL
-361 VLHDLNFDF
+361 VLQQTNFCF

-393 DGAYTDFTGSLQMD
+393 DGAYTDFGGSLQID
-407 KIPVRNFELNSLRGQ
+407 KVPIKNYDLNSLRSQ

-437 WENITMGRENVS
+437 WENITMGKEGVT
-449 IEKVVELF
+449 IEQVVQLFEKVN
-457 QKVSL
+457 L
-462 SAYFSTLPKGF
+462 SPFFSTLPLGF

-491 ILLVRALIGSPRLL
+491 ILLVRALIGKPRLL
-505 LLEEPWSGMDSG
+505 LLEEPWSGMDTN
-517 TKNKVIALL
+517 TKNKVLQLL
-526 QEYQSSTRVVVSN
+526 NECSSCTRIVVSN
-539 DEAFATTCDQVLLMT
+539 DETFAASCDQLVQMT
-554 EDGTLVKSYIK
+554 EEGKLIQVKNKK

>member
-1 MFQSINKIKMKSPKS
+1 MKYSKS

-71 LILLV
+71 LIFLV

-107 AYADTIPRLDLKKA
+107 AYADTIPRLDLKRA

-136 ATLQKSLAKILLE
+136 ATLQKSLSKILLE
-149 IPAATIQICFGL
+149 IPSATIQIIFGL
-161 ILLSFYH
+161 LLLSFYH
-168 PAFIIFSL
+168 PIFILFSFV
-176 LLVVILWLIIYFTG
+176 LVLILWLIIYFTG
-190 GKGLESSLE
+190 GRGLSSSLE
-199 ESRSKYKVAAWLEEM
+199 ESRNKYKVAAWLEEM
-214 ARVIKFIKLAA
+214 ARIIKFIKIAA
-225 GHALHLKKTDEATI
+225 GHGLHLKKTDEATVV
-239 SYLKARNDHFKI
+239 YLKARNEHFKV
-251 LLLQYRSLVAFKTA
+251 LLVQYRSLVAFKTA

-329 LEESGM
+329 LEENGKIILSEEKSG
-335 IPMTKTDQGIL
+335 L
-346 LQGENISYSYSEKQP
+346 LVEGDKINYSYPNQQP
-361 VLHDLNFDF
+361 VLKQVDF
-370 QPGQLICIQGKAG
+370 LFEPGQLICIQGKAG

-393 DGAYTDFTGSLQMD
+393 DGAYTDFTGSLQLN
-407 KIPVRNFELNSLRGQ
+407 KIPIRNFDLNSLRSQ

-437 WENITMGRENVS
+437 WENVTMGRPNVA
-449 IEKVVELF
+449 IEHVVRLFEKVNLAPF
-457 QKVSL
+457 F
-462 SAYFSTLPKGF
+462 ATLPMGF
-473 DTELDPTGQR
+473 ETELDPTGQR

-491 ILLVRALIGSPRLL
+491 ILLVRALIGNPRLL
-505 LLEEPWSGMDSG
+505 LLEEPWSGMDNG
-517 TKNKVIALL
+517 TKEKVIALL
-526 QEYQSSTRVVVSN
+526 REHSFSTRIIVSN
-539 DEAFATTCDQVLLMT
+539 DTEFANTCDQVYTMT
-554 EDGTLVKSYIK
+554 EEGNLIKVEKNK

>member
-1 MFQSINKIKMKSPKS
+1 MKKLKS
-16 PLSRILDLVKLEK
+16 PLARILDLVRLEK

-52 IQSIVGF
+52 IQAIVGF
-59 VMGASFRASIYV
+59 VLGASFRASIYV

-107 AYADTIPRLDLKKA
+107 SYADIIPRLDLKKA

-149 IPAATIQICFGL
+149 IPSATIQICFGL
-161 ILLSFYH
+161 LLLSFYH
-168 PAFIIFSL
+168 PAFIIFSF
-176 LLVVILWLIIYFTG
+176 LLVFILWLIIYFTG

-199 ESRSKYKVAAWLEEM
+199 ESRSKYRVAAWLEEM
-214 ARVIKFIKLAA
+214 ARIIKFIKLAA
-225 GHALHLKKTDEATI
+225 GHALHLKKTDQATI
-239 SYLKARNDHFKI
+239 SYLKARNEHFKI

-265 ITAAMLVFG
+265 ITAAMLIFG

-329 LEESGM
+329 LEESGNL
-335 IPMTKTDQGIL
+335 PLSTTNSGVLVK
-346 LQGENISYSYSEKQP
+346 GENISYSYTDKQP
-361 VLHDLNFDF
+361 VLHDLDFEF

-393 DGAYTDFTGSLQMD
+393 DGAYTDFTGSLQID
-407 KIPVRNFELNSLRGQ
+407 NVPIRNFDLNSLRSQ

-429 HDIFQGTL
+429 HDIFQGSL
-437 WENITMGRENVS
+437 WENITMGRENVP
-449 IEKVVELF
+449 IETVVQLF

-462 SAYFSTLPKGF
+462 SNYFATLPKGF

-505 LLEEPWSGMDSG
+505 LLEEPWSGMDSA
-517 TKNKVIALL
+517 TKNKIIELIN
-526 QEYQSSTRVVVSN
+526 QHKSSTRVIVSN
-539 DEAFATTCDQVLLMT
+539 DEAFASTCDQVFVMT
-554 EDGTLVKSYIK
+554 EEGKLVKSTNN

>member
-1 MFQSINKIKMKSPKS
+1 MRNQKS

-71 LILLV
+71 LIFLV

-107 AYADTIPRLDLKKA
+107 AYADTIPRLDLKRA

-136 ATLQKSLAKILLE
+136 ATLQKSLSKILLE
-149 IPAATIQICFGL
+149 IPSATIQIIFGL
-161 ILLSFYH
+161 LLLSFYH
-168 PAFIIFSL
+168 PIFILFSFI
-176 LLVVILWLIIYFTG
+176 LVLILWLIIYYTG
-190 GKGLESSLE
+190 GRGLSSSLE
-199 ESRSKYKVAAWLEEM
+199 ESRNKYKVAAWLEEM
-214 ARVIKFIKLAA
+214 ARIIKFIKIAA
-225 GHALHLKKTDEATI
+225 GHGLHLKKTDEATVV
-239 SYLKARNDHFKI
+239 YLKARNEHFKV
-251 LLLQYRSLVAFKTA
+251 LLVQYRSLVAFKTA

-329 LEESGM
+329 LEENGKIILSEEKSG
-335 IPMTKTDQGIL
+335 L
-346 LQGENISYSYSEKQP
+346 LVEGDKINYSYPNQQP
-361 VLHDLNFDF
+361 VLKQVDF
-370 QPGQLICIQGKAG
+370 LFEPGQLICIQGKAG

-393 DGAYTDFTGSLQMD
+393 DGAYTDFTGSLQLN
-407 KIPVRNFELNSLRGQ
+407 KIPIRNFDLNSLRSQ

-437 WENITMGRENVS
+437 WENVTMGRPNVA
-449 IEKVVELF
+449 IEHVVRLFEKVNLAPF
-457 QKVSL
+457 F
-462 SAYFSTLPKGF
+462 ATLPMGF
-473 DTELDPTGQR
+473 ETELDPTGQR

-491 ILLVRALIGSPRLL
+491 ILLVRALIGNPRLL
-505 LLEEPWSGMDSG
+505 LLEEPWSGMDNG
-517 TKNKVIALL
+517 TKEKVIALL
-526 QEYQSSTRVVVSN
+526 REHSFSTRIIVSN
-539 DEAFATTCDQVLLMT
+539 DTEFANTCDQVYTMT
-554 EDGTLVKSYIK
+554 EEGNLIKVEKNK

>member
-1 MFQSINKIKMKSPKS
+1 MRNQKS

-71 LILLV
+71 LIFLV
-76 VVAVLVSG
+76 VIAVLVSG

-136 ATLQKSLAKILLE
+136 ATLQKSLSKILLE
-149 IPAATIQICFGL
+149 IPSATIQIIFGL
-161 ILLSFYH
+161 LLLSFYH
-168 PAFIIFSL
+168 PIFILFSFI
-176 LLVVILWLIIYFTG
+176 LVLILWLIIYYTG
-190 GKGLESSLE
+190 GRGLSSSLE
-199 ESRSKYKVAAWLEEM
+199 ESRNKYKVAAWLEEM
-214 ARVIKFIKLAA
+214 ARIIKFIKIAA
-225 GHALHLKKTDEATI
+225 GHGLHLKKTDEATVV
-239 SYLKARNDHFKI
+239 YLKARNEHFKV
-251 LLLQYRSLVAFKTA
+251 LLVQYRSLVAFKTA

-329 LEESGM
+329 LEENGKIILSEERN
-335 IPMTKTDQGIL
+335 GIL
-346 LQGENISYSYSEKQP
+346 VEGDKINYSYPNQQP
-361 VLHDLNFDF
+361 VLQQVDF
-370 QPGQLICIQGKAG
+370 SFEPGQLICIQGKAG

-393 DGAYTDFTGSLQMD
+393 DGAYTDFTGSLQLD
-407 KIPVRNFELNSLRGQ
+407 KIPIRNFDLNSLRSQ

-437 WENITMGRENVS
+437 WENVTMGRPNVA
-449 IEKVVELF
+449 IDHVVRLFEKVNLAPF
-457 QKVSL
+457 F
-462 SAYFSTLPKGF
+462 ATLPMGF
-473 DTELDPTGQR
+473 ETELDPTGQR

-491 ILLVRALIGSPRLL
+491 ILLVRALIGNPRLL
-505 LLEEPWSGMDSG
+505 LLEEPWTGMDNG
-517 TKNKVIALL
+517 TKEKVIALL
-526 QEYQSSTRVVVSN
+526 REYSFSTRIIVSN
-539 DEAFATTCDQVLLMT
+539 DTFFANTCDQVYTMNEEGNL
-554 EDGTLVKSYIK
+554 IKVEKNK

>member
-1 MFQSINKIKMKSPKS
+1 MKYSKS

-71 LILLV
+71 LIFLV

-107 AYADTIPRLDLKKA
+107 AYADTIPRLDLKRA

-136 ATLQKSLAKILLE
+136 ATLQKSLSKILLE
-149 IPAATIQICFGL
+149 IPSATIQIIFGL
-161 ILLSFYH
+161 LLLSFYH
-168 PAFIIFSL
+168 PIFILFSFI
-176 LLVVILWLIIYFTG
+176 LVLILWLIIYYTG
-190 GKGLESSLE
+190 GRGLSSSLE
-199 ESRSKYKVAAWLEEM
+199 ESRNKYKVAAWLEEM
-214 ARVIKFIKLAA
+214 ARIIKFIKIAA
-225 GHALHLKKTDEATI
+225 GHGLHLKKTDEATVV
-239 SYLKARNDHFKI
+239 YLKARNEHFKV
-251 LLLQYRSLVAFKTA
+251 LLVQYRSLVAFKTA

-329 LEESGM
+329 LEENGKIILSEEKSG
-335 IPMTKTDQGIL
+335 L
-346 LQGENISYSYSEKQP
+346 LIEGDKINYSYPNQQP
-361 VLHDLNFDF
+361 VLKQVDF
-370 QPGQLICIQGKAG
+370 LFEPGQLICIQGKAG

-393 DGAYTDFTGSLQMD
+393 DGAYTDFTGSLQLN
-407 KIPVRNFELNSLRGQ
+407 KIPIRNFDLNSLRSQ

-437 WENITMGRENVS
+437 WENVTMGRPNVA
-449 IEKVVELF
+449 IEHVVRLFEKVNLAPF
-457 QKVSL
+457 F
-462 SAYFSTLPKGF
+462 AALPMGF
-473 DTELDPTGQR
+473 ETELDPTGQR

-491 ILLVRALIGSPRLL
+491 ILLVRALIGNPRLL
-505 LLEEPWSGMDSG
+505 LLEEPWSGMDNG
-517 TKNKVIALL
+517 TKEKVIALL
-526 QEYQSSTRVVVSN
+526 REHSFSTRIIVSN
-539 DEAFATTCDQVLLMT
+539 DTEFANTCDQVYTMT
-554 EDGTLVKSYIK
+554 EEGNLIKVEKNK

>member
-1 MFQSINKIKMKSPKS
+1 MKKLKS
-16 PLSRILDLVKLEK
+16 PLARILDLVRLEK

-52 IQSIVGF
+52 IQAIVGF
-59 VMGASFRASIYV
+59 VLGASFRASIYV

-107 AYADTIPRLDLKKA
+107 SYADIIPRLDLKKA

-149 IPAATIQICFGL
+149 IPSATIQICFGL
-161 ILLSFYH
+161 LLLSFYH
-168 PAFIIFSL
+168 PAFIIFSF
-176 LLVVILWLIIYFTG
+176 LLVFILWLIIYFTG

-199 ESRSKYKVAAWLEEM
+199 ESRSKYRVAAWLEEM
-214 ARVIKFIKLAA
+214 ARIIKFIKLAA
-225 GHALHLKKTDEATI
+225 GHALHLKKTDQATI
-239 SYLKARNDHFKI
+239 SYLKARNEHFKI

-265 ITAAMLVFG
+265 ITAAMLIFG

-329 LEESGM
+329 LEESGNL
-335 IPMTKTDQGIL
+335 PLSTTNTGVLVK
-346 LQGENISYSYSEKQP
+346 GENISYSYADKQP
-361 VLHDLNFDF
+361 VLHDLDFEF

-393 DGAYTDFTGSLQMD
+393 DGAYTDFTGSLQID
-407 KIPVRNFELNSLRGQ
+407 NVPIRNFDLNSLRSQ

-429 HDIFQGTL
+429 HDIFQGSL
-437 WENITMGRENVS
+437 WENITMGRENVP
-449 IEKVVELF
+449 IETVVQLF

-462 SAYFSTLPKGF
+462 SSYFATLPKGF

-491 ILLVRALIGSPRLL
+491 ILLVRALIGSPRFL
-505 LLEEPWSGMDSG
+505 LLEEPWSGMDSA
-517 TKNKVIALL
+517 TKNKIIELIN
-526 QEYQSSTRVVVSN
+526 QYKSSTRVIVSN
-539 DEAFATTCDQVLLMT
+539 DEAFASTCDQVFVMT
-554 EDGTLVKSYIK
+554 EEGKLVKSTNN